1 MWKKQKRNNKIDNKF
16 YMKMQYILLKKEER
30 ILKMTLKLVQ
40 DFLDNENKYRY
51 FYNAA
56 NAITI
61 FLLVFVFINKFHSF
75 IDVKNINTF
84 MPLAQMIDGVSIQIL
99 ILFILLKI
107 FNYFIIRK
115 TEKNKNKIILLTIC
129 DLLDIFIRLLV
140 IVELASMLI
149 VSKNNFN
156 LIFYIIV
163 IIYYFCLILSTLFI
177 FNRNIVILPDLSILY
192 FDSNNKKL
200 HLDDYV
206 IYKGCLYEIKKR
218 NDKYY
223 ICRDKDRIDYRVT
236 IPLEEAL
243 SDSEGKLI
251 FHQHGIEKKLH

>member
-115 TEKNKNKIILLTIC
+115 TE
-129 DLLDIFIRLLV
+129 
-140 IVELASMLI
+140 
-149 VSKNNFN
+149 
-156 LIFYIIV
+156 
-163 IIYYFCLILSTLFI
+163 
-177 FNRNIVILPDLSILY
+177 
-192 FDSNNKKL
+192 
-200 HLDDYV
+200 
-206 IYKGCLYEIKKR
+206 
-218 NDKYY
+218 
-223 ICRDKDRIDYRVT
+223 
-236 IPLEEAL
+236 
-243 SDSEGKLI
+243 
-251 FHQHGIEKKLH
+251 